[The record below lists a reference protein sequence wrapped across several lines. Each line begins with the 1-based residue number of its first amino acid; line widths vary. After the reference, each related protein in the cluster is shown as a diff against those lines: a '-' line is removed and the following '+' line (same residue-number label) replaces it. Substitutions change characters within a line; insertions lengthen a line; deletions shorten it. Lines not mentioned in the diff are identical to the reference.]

1 MPKAQVQ
8 AIAKAITST
17 LNHVVS
23 ACVMN
28 QSRGHWLLSNAS
40 TISITII
47 MEMEAQLLE
56 LSIGLEI
63 SYLFETKIFL
73 LHRNMRLEVIK
84 VIKPFLEFMRSFDV
98 RQAHNMTAIMLDP
111 CFKALRIMANL
122 VRRRN
127 AIRLAF
133 EYDVKVV
140 VPLLMV
146 CFDWLNPIASTSV
159 IVAIDATGSKLEENM
174 FRLGLQLRNLFYH

>member
-1 MPKAQVQ
+1 M
-8 AIAKAITST
+8 
-17 LNHVVS
+17 
-23 ACVMN
+23 
-28 QSRGHWLLSNAS
+28 
-40 TISITII
+40 
-47 MEMEAQLLE
+47 
-56 LSIGLEI
+56 
-63 SYLFETKIFL
+63 
-73 LHRNMRLEVIK
+73 
-84 VIKPFLEFMRSFDV
+84 

-111 CFKALRIMANL
+111 RFKALRIMANL

-146 CFDWLNPIASTSV
+146 CFDRLNPIASTSV
-159 IVAIDATGSKLEENM
+159 IVAIDATGPKLEENM